1 MGLLNINEGIFKIDD
16 ININSDN
23 IFELR
28 NIVGYVP
35 QEINILNSNYR
46 ENIAFGDENI
56 NDERVTEALKQA
68 QLFEVVEE
76 KGGIYAENV
85 SELSQGQKQRLMIAR
100 ALYRN
105 PEIIIFDEATSSLD
119 VVTENEI
126 VEMLTKLKGDKTIIG
141 ITHRLSTVKKCDKL
155 IYLNDGIISDCGTFE
170 ELENR
175 YSDFKKLVNLS
186 KI

>member
-1 MGLLNINEGIFKIDD
+1 MFINA
-16 ININSDN
+16 
-23 IFELR
+23 
-28 NIVGYVP
+28 
-35 QEINILNSNYR
+35 NYR
-46 ENIAFGDENI
+46 ENIAFGEENI
-56 NDERVTEALKQA
+56 DDEKVIEALKQA
-68 QLFEVVEE
+68 QLYKTVLE
-76 KGGIYAENV
+76 KGGIYTIV

-126 VEMLTKLKGDKTIIG
+126 VEMLTKLKREKTIIG

-155 IYLNDGIISDCGTFE
+155 IYLKDGTVSDCGTFE
-170 ELENR
+170 ELEKR